1 MKKSILLVLVLAF
14 CLTVEV
20 AQADFTLGEPTKLG
34 PAGNDAGEQYGPSVS
49 ADGLELY
56 FYMVNPPG
64 GYGSLDL
71 YVTTRQTTDDKWGS
85 PVNLGQTVNS
95 SYWDESP
102 YISRDG
108 LSLYFGSNRP
118 NGYGS
123 LDLYVTTRKTR
134 NDPWGP
140 PVNLGPQINS
150 AYCEC
155 VPRVSADGLSLFF
168 SETDVPGT
176 PLLPG
181 GYGGADMWVSTRV
194 SRDAEWGGPV
204 NLGSPVNSASHEL
217 APCIS
222 AGGLTPLFGRG
233 GHTGGDIWLTRRKET
248 GDPWQPP
255 ANIGT

>member
-20 AQADFTLGEPTKLG
+20 AQADFTFGEPTNLG
-34 PAGNDAGEQYGPSVS
+34 PAVNDAGEQYGPSVS

-64 GYGSLDL
+64 GYGRLDL
-71 YVTTRQTTDDKWGS
+71 YVTTG
-85 PVNLGQTVNS
+85 
-95 SYWDESP
+95 
-102 YISRDG
+102 
-108 LSLYFGSNRP
+108 
-118 NGYGS
+118 
-123 LDLYVTTRKTR
+123 KTR
-134 NDPWGP
+134 NAPWGP

-181 GYGGADMWVSTRV
+181 GYGGA
-194 SRDAEWGGPV
+194 G
-204 NLGSPVNSASHEL
+204 
-217 APCIS
+217 
-222 AGGLTPLFGRG
+222 
-233 GHTGGDIWLTRRKET
+233 
-248 GDPWQPP
+248 
-255 ANIGT
+255 